1 MGGVVFTGMGSSVL
15 ADVILIIVVGLVF
28 DFTNGFHDSANAI
41 AAPVVTKAVPPRV
54 AALGAAILNV
64 IGAFASLEVAKTI
77 GSGIVD
83 SGAVTPETVLAGLVA
98 AVAWNMA
105 SWRFGLPTSS
115 SFALIGGLMGAAVV
129 QSGFGALNM
138 SSFVDKVL
146 IPAFSS
152 PAIGFAIAALLVLAM
167 MGPVTRWMTRRRQAS
182 RGVMIVASVF
192 VAYSHGANDA
202 QKTMGIIGLALVA
215 GGFYSEFT
223 VPFWVILLCALAMG
237 LGTYVGGWRI
247 VETLGKKIVRLDM
260 QSGIAVQA
268 STAGVLY
275 TTATLGFPVST
286 TQVVTGAVL
295 GSGSRDR
302 WRLTNWGVMGRI
314 ILAWVITIPATM
326 VVAGILEWITLAPA
340 GSILLYII
348 LAIGAVAFVIVARP
362 LFASY
367 EEEEEMEPELEAR
380 GELPRE
386 APPREAGV

>member
-1 MGGVVFTGMGSSVL
+1 MDTALVDVV
-15 ADVILIIVVGLVF
+15 LIIVVGLVF

-54 AALGAAILNV
+54 AALGAAVLNV
-64 IGAFASLEVAKTI
+64 IGAFASLEVAKTV

-83 SGAVTPETVLAGLVA
+83 SGAVTPATVLVGLVA
-98 AVAWNMA
+98 AVAWNMG
-105 SWRFGLPTSS
+105 SWRVGLPTSS

-129 QSGFGALNM
+129 QSGFGVLNGQN
-138 SSFVDKVL
+138 FVDKVL

-167 MGPVTRWMTRRRQAS
+167 VGPVTRWMTRRRQAS
-182 RGVMIVASVF
+182 RGIMIATSVF

-215 GGFYSEFT
+215 GGFYAEFT
-223 VPFWVILLCALAMG
+223 VPVWVILLCALAMG
-237 LGTYVGGWRI
+237 IGTYVGGWRI

-275 TTATLGFPVST
+275 STAMLGFPVST

-314 ILAWVITIPATM
+314 VVAWVVTIPATM
-326 VVAGILEWITLAPA
+326 LVAAALEALNRAP
-340 GSILLYII
+340 GGDIMLYIV

-362 LFASY
+362 LFVSY
-367 EEEEEMEPELEAR
+367 EEEEAVEPELEAS

-386 APPREAGV
+386 APVRPGGA